1 MGTVRKVLK
10 LKGSKSKKTLEPEEE
25 KDDEVQYKCL
35 DHEIEF
41 QKRKLSYCYSAFVT
55 SKELAE
61 HVHDDRVNVRLS
73 K

>member
-41 QKRKLSYCYSAFVT
+41 QIEEALLLLLSLC
-55 SKELAE
+55 
-61 HVHDDRVNVRLS
+61 HQ
-73 K
+73 